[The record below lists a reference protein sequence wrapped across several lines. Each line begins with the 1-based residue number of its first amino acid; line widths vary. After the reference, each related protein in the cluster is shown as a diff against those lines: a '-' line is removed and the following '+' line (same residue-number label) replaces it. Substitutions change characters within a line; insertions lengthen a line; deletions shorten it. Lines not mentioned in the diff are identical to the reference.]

1 MEVRR
6 TKVFAE
12 WLAKLGDDRARAAI
26 ITRIRRLAGSNPGV
40 HRGVGSGVVEMKID
54 RGPGYRVYYVR
65 KGDVLI
71 LILCGGDK
79 GTQVKDIERA
89 KILAVQFNPEE

>member
-26 ITRIRRLAGSNPGV
+26 ITRIRRLAGGNPGV